1 MMSYNKG
8 GLTAFGYYFL
18 VIDVMELGGPC
29 TKDDVNQ
36 KFWTHLINVVDVAF
50 ARTSS
55 IEVEIYGDMKS
66 SRLFLLYHFKV

>member
-36 KFWTHLINVVDVAF
+36 KFWTHLINVVVVAF

-55 IEVEIYGDMKS
+55 IEVEIYGDMKRFAFIFIVS
-66 SRLFLLYHFKV
+66 F